1 MSAQPTT
8 PDPAQQQ
15 GEETTPWL
23 NSEER
28 EAWLFLSSI
37 IFNLT
42 RQLEVQLQKDSGLSF
57 VEYMVLAMLS
67 ESPTHSLTMTELA
80 TATNTLPARLSRVVT
95 RLEKDDL
102 VRREPSPSDRRV
114 SICFLL
120 KAGLQ
125 KVQQTAPGHVREVR
139 RQIFDH
145 LTPEQVHSLQEIG
158 TSVLGDTPSQVIS
171 IDSLMRGTYG
181 DTKREHADS

>member
-1 MSAQPTT
+1 
-8 PDPAQQQ
+8 
-15 GEETTPWL
+15 
-23 NSEER
+23 
-28 EAWLFLSSI
+28 
-37 IFNLT
+37 
-42 RQLEVQLQKDSGLSF
+42 
-57 VEYMVLAMLS
+57 MVLAMLS

-125 KVQQTAPGHVREVR
+125 KVQQAAPGHVREVR

-145 LTPEQVHSLQEIG
+145 LAPEQVHSLQEIG

-171 IDSLMRGTYG
+171 IDSLMRGDYG
-181 DTKREHADS
+181 VTKQERADRKSERES